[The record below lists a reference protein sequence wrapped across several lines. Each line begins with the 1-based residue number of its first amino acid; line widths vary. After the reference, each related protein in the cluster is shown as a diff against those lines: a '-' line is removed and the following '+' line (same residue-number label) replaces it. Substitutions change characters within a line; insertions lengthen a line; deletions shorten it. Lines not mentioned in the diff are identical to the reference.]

1 MKEKNKMDDKK
12 KMNKERQ
19 IAYESLPPSLKDN
32 LTEEEKQLFLFSE
45 EWPESLFEKLDEFI
59 IKE

>member
-12 KMNKERQ
+12 KINKERQ
-19 IAYESLPPSLKDN
+19 MAYESLPPSLKDN

-45 EWPESLFEKLDEFI
+45 KWPESLFEKLDEFI